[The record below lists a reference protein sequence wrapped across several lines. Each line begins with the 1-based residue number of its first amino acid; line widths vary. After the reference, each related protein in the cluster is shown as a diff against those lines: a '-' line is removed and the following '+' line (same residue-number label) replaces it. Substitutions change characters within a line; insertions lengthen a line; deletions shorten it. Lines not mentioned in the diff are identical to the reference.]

1 MRTETFADPK
11 PTPRLDRVDQVASEL
26 KCWQGRAFAMGGAH
40 RHDDVEVNLVAE
52 APLTYLFGG
61 TPVRIRPGEVGVF
74 WAAMPHRLVDCAD
87 NWNSYV
93 CWLHVPLDIVL
104 KWGLPEDAMS
114 LLLRGSPIVAAPSG
128 ERQLG
133 PTDFS
138 QWAKDFAAAETDRR
152 DIALL
157 EVQAWIRRLV
167 RVPASE
173 QGGGEARDWGDADD
187 AVRLAAAMARYAATR
202 FREQTTVADIAG
214 SVHLHPNYAMTLFR
228 RVVGTTLGSYLA
240 QCRLAEAQRL
250 LITTTA
256 TISDIAAATGFG
268 SHSAFYAAF
277 TRACGQPPGA
287 YRRSYR

>member
-1 MRTETFADPK
+1 
-11 PTPRLDRVDQVASEL
+11 
-26 KCWQGRAFAMGGAH
+26 MGGAH
-40 RHDDVEVNLVAE
+40 RHDDIEVNLVAE

-74 WAAMPHRLVDCAD
+74 WAAMPHRLVDCVD

-114 LLLRGSPIVAAPSG
+114 RLLRGSPIVSTLSG
-128 ERQLG
+128 ERSLG

-138 QWAKDFAAAETDRR
+138 QWAKDFSAGDGEPR

-157 EVQAWIRRLV
+157 EIQAWIRRLV
-167 RVPASE
+167 RVPSYE
-173 QGGGEARDWGDADD
+173 QNAESRDWSDADE
-187 AVRLAAAMARYAATR
+187 AVRLATEMARYAATR
-202 FREQTTVADIAG
+202 FRDPITVADIAG

-228 RVVGTTLGSYLA
+228 RVVGTTLGSYLL

-250 LITTTA
+250 LITTAA
-256 TISDIAAATGFG
+256 TITDVAAATGFG